1 MSILVNCL
9 HSEMN
14 TTETG
19 QAVTAEFILQV
30 SFLLM
35 QVLVL
40 ILGACGIITPRYRPP
55 DFEL

>member
-1 MSILVNCL
+1 
-9 HSEMN
+9 MN

-40 ILGACGIITPRYRPP
+40 ILGACGIIAPRYRPP

>member
-1 MSILVNCL
+1 MSVLVKNIHL
-9 HSEMN
+9 IMN

-40 ILGACGIITPRYRPP
+40 ILGACGIIAPRYRPP